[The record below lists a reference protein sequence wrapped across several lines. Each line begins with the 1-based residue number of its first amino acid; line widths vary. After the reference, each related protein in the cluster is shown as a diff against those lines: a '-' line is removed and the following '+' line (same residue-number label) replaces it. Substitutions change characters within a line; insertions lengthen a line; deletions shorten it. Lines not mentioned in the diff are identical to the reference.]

1 MIGKISS
8 IIVLFCAFTLSLFAN
23 IDNEISQAQTGIKK
37 QKLNEK
43 KISIQL
49 DEIAKKISKEDK
61 NLKSINRDI
70 LKTKQKIKNQNKK
83 SKIKKGELKKI
94 ENLYKELSKRE
105 KDVNKKMT
113 DILSKQIMIEMISG
127 GGGSDKNI
135 DNIVSKE
142 LYESYANILKDKFSK
157 TKKRYIKLRK
167 NITIVKAELDKIKNR
182 LKALRDEIKKY
193 DKLKSLKAK
202 SLKILDNQKGAYLK
216 RLNRSKNEREFL
228 GKTLKKL
235 NITKKDREKTVIKTT
250 QRSDTNVR
258 QIGSSYQASALVKYR
273 GKKTISPLENYT
285 IAQNFGTYTDPIY
298 KMKIF
303 NEAVILRSK
312 NKNARVK
319 NVLDGKIIYAD
330 KTSMLE
336 HVVIVKNRDNIHTIF
351 AHLSK
356 IAPTIKVGKKI
367 PKGYVLGRIAREL
380 TFEVTQNDKH
390 INPMRLIK

>member
-1 MIGKISS
+1 MIGKIVSTLA
-8 IIVLFCAFTLSLFAN
+8 LFCAFSLPLCAN
-23 IDNEISQAQTGIKK
+23 IENEINQAQTGIKK

-43 KISIQL
+43 KISIKL
-49 DEIAKKISKEDK
+49 DEIAKEIAKEDK
-61 NLKSINRDI
+61 NLKNINQNI
-70 LKTKQKIKNQNKK
+70 LKTKHKIKAQNKK
-83 SKIKKGELKKI
+83 TRIKKGELKKI

-105 KDVNKKMT
+105 IEVNKKMT
-113 DILSKQIMIEMISG
+113 DILSKQIMIEMIESG
-127 GGGSDKNI
+127 GGSENNVE
-135 DNIVSKE
+135 NIVKRE
-142 LYESYANILKDKFSK
+142 LYTAYTNILKDKFSK

-167 NITIVKAELDKIKNR
+167 NIKIVKDELDKIKNR
-182 LKALRDEIKKY
+182 LTTLRTEIKKY
-193 DKLKSLKAK
+193 DKFKSLKAK
-202 SLKILDNQKGAYLK
+202 SLKKLENQKGAYLK

-235 NITKKDREKTVIKTT
+235 NITKKDREKTVISSSPK
-250 QRSDTNVR
+250 SNTNVR

-273 GKKTISPLENYT
+273 GKKTIPPLEGYT
-285 IAQNFGTYTDPIY
+285 ISQNFGTYTDPIY

-303 NEAVILRSK
+303 NEAVILRA
-312 NKNARVK
+312 NQKNARVK

-356 IAPTIKVGKKI
+356 IAPTIKVGKKV
-367 PKGYVLGRIAREL
+367 PKGYVLGRVAREL

>member
-1 MIGKISS
+1 MIGKVFSTFI
-8 IIVLFCAFTLSLFAN
+8 LFSAFYLPLFAN
-23 IDNEISQAQTGIKK
+23 VENKISQTQTEIKK

-43 KISIQL
+43 KISIKL
-49 DEIAKKISKEDK
+49 DEIAKEIAKEDK

-70 LKTKQKIKNQNKK
+70 LKTKQKIKEQNRKT
-83 SKIKKGELKKI
+83 KIKKGELKKI

-105 KDVNKKMT
+105 KDVNKKIT
-113 DILSKQIMIEMISG
+113 EILSKQIMIEMISNG
-127 GGGSDKNI
+127 GDSDKNI

-142 LYESYANILKDKFSK
+142 LYKSYANILKDKFSK

-167 NITIVKAELDKIKNR
+167 NITIVKNELDKIKNR
-182 LKALRDEIKKY
+182 LKILRDEIKKY
-193 DKLKSLKAK
+193 DKLKSKKAK
-202 SLKILDNQKGAYLK
+202 SLKRLDEQKGAYLK

-235 NITKKDREKTVIKTT
+235 NITKKDREKTVIRTS
-250 QRSDTNVR
+250 QRSDTSVR

-319 NVLDGKIIYAD
+319 NVLDGKVIYAD

-336 HVVIVKNRDNIHTIF
+336 HVVIVKNRNNMHTIF

-356 IAPTIKVGKKI
+356 IAPTIKVGKKV
-367 PKGYVLGRIAREL
+367 PKGYVLGRVAREL